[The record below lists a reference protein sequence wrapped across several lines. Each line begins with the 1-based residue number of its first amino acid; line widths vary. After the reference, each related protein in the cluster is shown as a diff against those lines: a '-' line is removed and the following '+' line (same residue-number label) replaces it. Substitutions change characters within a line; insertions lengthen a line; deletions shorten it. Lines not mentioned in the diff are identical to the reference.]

1 MVWLLPCGYVDKTTT
16 IIINFYLYNI
26 ISTDIYKCG
35 TIVKL
40 KY

>member
-1 MVWLLPCGYVDKTTT
+1 MVWLPYGYVDKITT
-16 IIINFYLYNI
+16 IIINSYLYNV